1 MPADDDD
8 NDFDD
13 LNTSNNSANFHDEIP
28 ISDNFFQLK
37 SGQSLFKIFVFKCS
51 KACPLR
57 MHLIL

>member
-37 SGQSLFKIFVFKCS
+37 SG
-51 KACPLR
+51 
-57 MHLIL
+57 